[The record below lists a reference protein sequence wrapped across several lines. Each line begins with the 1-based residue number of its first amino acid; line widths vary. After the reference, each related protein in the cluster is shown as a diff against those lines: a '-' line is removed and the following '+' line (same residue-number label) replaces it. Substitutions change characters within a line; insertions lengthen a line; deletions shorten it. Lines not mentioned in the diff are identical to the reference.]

1 MCEGCH
7 ELAIQTR
14 TLGEVVVTS
23 LVLQLWQ
30 SNAAVP
36 QLAAT
41 PFMLA
46 ASAAAMDWSVE
57 IHALGAS
64 VELFVR
70 EHAARHQPVAP
81 FNRPLSA
88 YIEDATRSG
97 AQVYLCSTAMRDRGL
112 QPTDMLEGCQTI
124 IGMVTMLER
133 LAQPDTTVLTY

>member
-1 MCEGCH
+1 MRSVATYATFGF
-7 ELAIQTR
+7 IM
-14 TLGEVVVTS
+14 TS
-23 LVLQLWQ
+23 LVIQLWQ
-30 SNAAVP
+30 SSAAAP

-70 EHAARHQPVAP
+70 DNAARHHTVAP
-81 FNRPLSA
+81 LNRPLSA

-97 AQVYLCSTAMRDRGL
+97 AKVYVCSTAMRDRGL
-112 QPTDMLEGCQTI
+112 APEDLLEGCQSVL
-124 IGMVTMLER
+124 GMVTMLER

>member
-1 MCEGCH
+1 M
-7 ELAIQTR
+7 
-14 TLGEVVVTS
+14 TS

-30 SNAAVP
+30 SGAVAP

-46 ASAAAMDWSVE
+46 ASAGAMDWSVE

-70 EHAARHQPVAP
+70 DNAARHHAVAP
-81 FNRPLSA
+81 LNRPLSA

-97 AQVYLCSTAMRDRGL
+97 AKVYLCSTALRDRGL
-112 QPTDMLEGCQTI
+112 KPEDMLEGCQSVL
-124 IGMVTMLER
+124 GMVAMLER
-133 LAQPDTTVLTY
+133 LAQSDTTVLTY